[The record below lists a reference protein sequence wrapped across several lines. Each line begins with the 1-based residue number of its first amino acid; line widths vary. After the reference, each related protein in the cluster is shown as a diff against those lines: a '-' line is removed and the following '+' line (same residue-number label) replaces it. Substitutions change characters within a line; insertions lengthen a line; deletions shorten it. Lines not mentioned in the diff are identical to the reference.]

1 MEIIIQPDSQKAS
14 RIAANIVARVVRE
27 KARPVLG
34 LATGNTP
41 LQVYK
46 DLIQMHR
53 EEGLDFSRAK
63 TFNLDEYVGLAAD
76 HPSSYHTFMEQH
88 LFGHINIPRENVHI
102 PDGMTKDIPAF
113 CRRYEEDIRAAGGID
128 VQILGIGTDGHIGF
142 NEPSSSLASRTR
154 IKTLID
160 QTRKDNAVFF
170 GGEENVPFH
179 CITMGVGTIMDSR
192 MCLLLAFGKK
202 KARAIAATCE
212 GPITAMV
219 PSSVLQMHP
228 QAIIIVDSD
237 AASEL
242 KKADYYDWVYN
253 HKPDWQKH

>member
-1 MEIIIQPDSQKAS
+1 MEIIIQPDSRKAS
-14 RIAANIVARVVRE
+14 LIATRIVARVVRE
-27 KARPVLG
+27 KTRPVLG
-34 LATGNTP
+34 FATGNSP

-46 DLIQMHR
+46 DLIRMHR
-53 EEGLDFSRAK
+53 EEGLDFSRVT
-63 TFNLDEYVGLAAD
+63 TFNLDEYVGLPAD
-76 HPSSYHTFMEQH
+76 HPSSFHTFMEQN
-88 LFGHINIPRENVHI
+88 LFGHVNIPEENVHI

-113 CRRYEEDIRAAGGID
+113 CRRYEEDIKAAGGID

-154 IKTLID
+154 IKTLTD

-219 PSSVLQMHP
+219 PGSILQMHP
-228 QAIIIVDSD
+228 HAIIIIDRD

-242 KKADYYDWVYN
+242 KKVDYYEWVYS
-253 HKPDWQKH
+253 HKLDWQKH

>member
-14 RIAANIVARVVRE
+14 LIAARIVARIVRE
-27 KARPVLG
+27 NVRPVLG
-34 LATGNTP
+34 FATGNSP

-46 DLIQMHR
+46 DLIRMHR
-53 EEGLDFSRAK
+53 EEDLDFSRVT
-63 TFNLDEYVGLAAD
+63 TFNLDEYVGLAPD
-76 HPSSYHTFMEQH
+76 HPSSFHTFMEQH
-88 LFGHINIPRENVHI
+88 LFGHINVPEENVHI

-113 CRRYEEDIRAAGGID
+113 CRRYEEDIKATGGID
-128 VQILGIGTDGHIGF
+128 IQILGIGTDGHIGF

-154 IKTLID
+154 IKTLTD
-160 QTRKDNAVFF
+160 QTRKDNAVSF

-192 MCLLLAFGKK
+192 TCLLLAFGKK
-202 KARAIAATCE
+202 KARAIATTCE

-219 PSSVLQMHP
+219 PGSVLQMHP
-228 QAIIIVDSD
+228 RAIIIIDRD

-242 KKADYYDWVYN
+242 KKVDYYEWVYS
-253 HKPDWQKH
+253 HKPDWQTH

>member
-1 MEIIIQPDSQKAS
+1 MEIIIQPDSRKAS
-14 RIAANIVARVVRE
+14 LIAARIVARVVRE
-27 KARPVLG
+27 KTRPVLG
-34 LATGNTP
+34 FATGNSP

-46 DLIQMHR
+46 DLIRMHR
-53 EEGLDFSRAK
+53 EEGLDFSRVT
-63 TFNLDEYVGLAAD
+63 TFNLDEYVGLASD
-76 HPSSYHTFMEQH
+76 HPSSFHAFMKQH
-88 LFGHINIPRENVHI
+88 LFGYVNIPEENVHI

-113 CRRYEEDIRAAGGID
+113 CRRYEEDIKAAGGID
-128 VQILGIGTDGHIGF
+128 VQILGIGTDGHVGF

-154 IKTLID
+154 IKTLTD

-212 GPITAMV
+212 GPITTMV
-219 PSSVLQMHP
+219 PGSVLQMHP
-228 QAIIIVDSD
+228 HAIIIIDKD

-242 KKADYYDWVYN
+242 KKVDYYEWVYS